1 MFSFMSM
8 GMSTTDYYLAD
19 GIYLEWAAFMK
30 AIPLPLVHNLQSQPG
45 LLHGP
50 AIGQPFGCKQQ
61 LLIISFFARLT
72 EPSLIETPQTVYIT
86 SWL

>member
-8 GMSTTDYYLAD
+8 GMSTTGYYLAD
-19 GIYLEWAAFMK
+19 GIYFEWAAFMK

-50 AIGQPFGCKQQ
+50 ATGQPFGCKQQ
-61 LLIISFFARLT
+61 LLIICFSGIRLGSARALPRVPFAEGL
-72 EPSLIETPQTVYIT
+72 S
-86 SWL
+86 